1 MLMRRSVLAVVA
13 ALLGL
18 AAIVGAALALT
29 SGGGKTEVSANGFV
43 NREGPIDVANSPTVA
58 YNPAREGNVVVTY
71 RLDRP
76 GYSALLAYSY
86 NGGESWEQTL
96 LPLPQDI
103 EVCTASPQRTPCPFA
118 PDAAFG
124 PDGTLYVTYVN
135 LVGNGNRPDNLWLS
149 TSTDGGRTLSLP
161 TRIAGALT
169 FQARVTVDPEG
180 PLYVTWLQADEVGL
194 LRFAGRPPQIVT
206 ARSDDG
212 GKTFGPPVRISDPQR
227 ERVVAPSPVI
237 DKDGQLVVMYLDLK
251 GNRRD
256 FEYQPGPPADF
267 PMALV
272 LTRSTDGGRTFAQG
286 TEFETDILAT
296 RRFLPFLPEMPQLAA
311 GAGAR
316 LYATWADG
324 RDGDDDV
331 FLRSSSDGGR
341 TWTDPVKVNDN
352 RADGT
357 AQFLPKV
364 AVGPGDRV
372 SVLFLDGRH
381 DPNEKILLDAYLATS
396 TDGGRTFDN
405 LRLSSKSFD
414 ERIGPTFGDDYG
426 TDFGTKLG
434 LDAGGGKLFAAW
446 VDTSAG
452 TAATG
457 RQDVNFAA
465 VDLPSSGSR
474 GLVLGAVLVA
484 VLGVAALAVA
494 ASRRS
499 GNGTSDQSDAEN
511 RQVVTS

>member
-1 MLMRRSVLAVVA
+1 MRRTALAVVA

-18 AAIVGAALALT
+18 VAIVGAAVALT
-29 SGGGKTEVSANGFV
+29 SGGGSTDVGANGFV

-58 YNPAREGNVVVTY
+58 SNPAREGNVVVSY

-86 NGGESWEQTL
+86 NGGETWEQTL
-96 LPLPQDI
+96 LPLPQGT

-118 PDAAFG
+118 PDVAFG

-135 LVGNGNRPDNLWLS
+135 LVGNGNRPDQLWLS
-149 TSTDGGRTLSLP
+149 TSSDGGRTLSLP

-169 FQARVTVDPEG
+169 FQARVTVDPKG
-180 PLYVTWLQADEVGL
+180 PVYVTWLQADEVGL

-212 GKTFGPPVRISDPQR
+212 GKTFGPPVRVSDPQR

-237 DKDGQLVVMYLDLK
+237 DKDGQLVVLYQDLK
-251 GNRRD
+251 NNRRD
-256 FEYQPGPPADF
+256 FENQPGPAAENPF
-267 PMALV
+267 ALV
-272 LTRSTDGGRTFAQG
+272 LTRSTDGGKTFAPG
-286 TEFETDILAT
+286 TEFESDILAT
-296 RRFLPFLPEMPQLAA
+296 RRFLPFLPEVPQLAA
-311 GAGAR
+311 APDGK

-331 FLRSSSDGGR
+331 FLRASSDGGA
-341 TWTDPVKVNDN
+341 TWTGPVKVNDN
-352 RADGT
+352 GADGT

-364 AVGPGDRV
+364 AVGPGNRV

-381 DPNEKILLDAYLATS
+381 DPQNKVNLDASLATS
-396 TDGGRTFDN
+396 TDGGKTFDN
-405 LRLSSKSFD
+405 VRVSLKSFD
-414 ERIGPTFGDDYG
+414 ERIGPTFGDEYG
-426 TDFGTKLG
+426 TDFGTRLG
-434 LDAGGGKLFAAW
+434 LAAGDGKLYAAW

-452 TAATG
+452 SAATG

-465 VDLPSSGSR
+465 VDPPGGGSR
-474 GLVLGAVLVA
+474 GIVLGAVLVA
-484 VLGVAALAVA
+484 LLGAAALAVA
-494 ASRRS
+494 ASRRGRGRS
-499 GNGTSDQSDAEN
+499 PDPSDAEN